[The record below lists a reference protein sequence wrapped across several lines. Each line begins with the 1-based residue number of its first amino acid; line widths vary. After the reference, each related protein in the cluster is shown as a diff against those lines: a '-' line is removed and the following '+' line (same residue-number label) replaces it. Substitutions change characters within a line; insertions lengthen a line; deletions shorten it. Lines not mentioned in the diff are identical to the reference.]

1 MKYKITKVRLQTNG
15 SKEEHITHVLISDGT
30 AIGTELT
37 VSAVVKSIEKSNE
50 YYYTTGG
57 GETATVEAVYPKDRD
72 PYIRTKPD
80 DTIKDNL
87 LSLPTF

>member
-15 SKEEHITHVLISDGT
+15 SKEEHITHVLISDST
-30 AIGTELT
+30 ATGTELT
-37 VSAVVKSIEKSNE
+37 VSAVVESIKSND

-57 GETATVEAVYPKDRD
+57 GETATVEAVYPKGRD